1 MTGEAIRVSGSYASG
16 ALSLPK
22 WGKVRSVPMVP
33 EVAEVLAKLGQRGE
47 HTGDDDLVFVG
58 DRGGFLDGSALRRRY
73 AAALKRA
80 GLRELRFHDLRHV
93 FGSLAIKRADI
104 VQVQS
109 WMGHADID
117 TTRRYLHH
125 RPHAA
130 DAKLLAEAFK
140 VEKPARTASV
150 SASDPLRSAQEQF
163 IVP

>member
-1 MTGEAIRVSGSYASG
+1 
-16 ALSLPK
+16 
-22 WGKVRSVPMVP
+22 MVP
-33 EVAEVLAKLGQRGE
+33 EVAEMLAKLGQRGE
-47 HTGDDDLVFVG
+47 YTGDDDLVFVG

-73 AAALKRA
+73 VAALKRA

-93 FGSLAIKRADI
+93 FGSLAIKQADI

-109 WMGHADID
+109 WMGHANID

-140 VEKPARTASV
+140 IEKPDETASALQALEV
-150 SASDPLRSAQEQF
+150 QTDAAAFRSDAEGEGETPAKAAVRRNETEPDGSL
-163 IVP
+163 